1 MGGLGGG
8 GKGRKGGGPGGG
20 GPGGGGYGAEEA
32 SGGGGGYPGGA
43 QLMRP
48 SSVGDFNEVDED
60 GWNIAQMSDQEVLAE
75 FDRMLENMNLSEVK
89 DLVFSQEHAIKF
101 VFALSVKLMHF
112 YIFFFNS
119 SRRRRPLFFT
129 CPCPRSGRC
138 SRCTAATRPGR
149 SSTPPPTTSSTSPTP
164 TSA

>member
-1 MGGLGGG
+1 MKRHSKRYKKSHNPVICCIQKLDTIHEITQMYFLSHFLQLDKMVGGLGGG

-89 DLVFSQEHAIKF
+89 
-101 VFALSVKLMHF
+101 
-112 YIFFFNS
+112 IFIF
-119 SRRRRPLFFT
+119 
-129 CPCPRSGRC
+129 
-138 SRCTAATRPGR
+138 
-149 SSTPPPTTSSTSPTP
+149 
-164 TSA
+164 